1 MNMNRIHGKAD
12 WFFLNDFKWDFI
24 IWAIYFLEKN
34 IKRKAGLVFSIWMQ
48 KVAGTSQLLCEE

>member
-1 MNMNRIHGKAD
+1 MAKLID
-12 WFFLNDFKWDFI
+12 FSSTILNEISSFGQFTFW
-24 IWAIYFLEKN
+24 EKN